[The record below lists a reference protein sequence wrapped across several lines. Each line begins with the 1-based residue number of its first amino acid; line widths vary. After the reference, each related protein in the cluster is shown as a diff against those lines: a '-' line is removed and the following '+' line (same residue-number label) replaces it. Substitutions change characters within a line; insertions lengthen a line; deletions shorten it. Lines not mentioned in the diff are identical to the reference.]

1 MKKIVKFISLC
12 LAFTMVLSLASC
24 SKSPSNSSTTNPNTS
39 GADSSAK
46 QPVSDAGGYD
56 LNQVSE
62 RTLTFAHTGAAGS
75 ANEFWGDEMKK
86 SIEEKS
92 GGKITVEVYGASQL
106 GSDVSICNDLQSGAI
121 DLQVCSPA
129 ALVTIIPEAAV
140 FDMPFL
146 FSDVESGRKAL
157 DNEEFFVAMKEAYD
171 KAGLTLL
178 TLYDQQF
185 RELTSNKNI
194 TSYED
199 LSGLSLRTMNN
210 KHHIAFWSAMNCLP
224 TPLDTADIFL
234 ALQQGMLDGQEN
246 PYGQIVDKKMYEVQ
260 TYVTNSNHI
269 FYVGDV
275 FMSKIT
281 FDSLNDVEKQIIQD
295 SADEVKDAASEFVD
309 KTTEEALDKLSSEY
323 GMTFIDFDQIPGIRE
338 KMAEATHD
346 VAYKS
351 ISEAIGSELLDKW
364 IAAAG

>member
-1 MKKIVKFISLC
+1 MKKMKKLIALG
-12 LAFTMVLSLASC
+12 LALVMAAGMIAC
-24 SKSPSNSSTTNPNTS
+24 SKPQTEQPSGEGTPGVPQT
-39 GADSSAK
+39 AD
-46 QPVSDAGGYD
+46 GGYD
-56 LNQVSE
+56 LSQVGT

-86 SIEEKS
+86 AIEEKS
-92 GGKITVEVYGASQL
+92 GGKIQVEVYGASQL

-146 FSDVESGRKAL
+146 FSDVESAREAL
-157 DNEEFFVAMKEAYD
+157 ADEEFFAAMKKAYD

-185 RELTSNKNI
+185 RELTTNRNI

-199 LSGLSLRTMNN
+199 LSGMSLRTMNN

-234 ALQQGMLDGQEN
+234 ALQQGMIEGQEN
-246 PYGQIVDKKMYEVQ
+246 PYGQIVDKKMYDVQ
-260 TYVTNSNHI
+260 KYVTNSNHI

-275 FMSKIT
+275 FMSKAT
-281 FDSLNDVEKQIIQD
+281 FESLNDVEKQIIQD
-295 SADEVKDAASEFVD
+295 AADDVKVLAREFVD
-309 KTTEEALDKLSSEY
+309 RTTEEALNKLSTEY

-351 ISEAIGSELLDKW
+351 ISDAIGSELLDKW
-364 IAAAG
+364 IAAADAASK